1 MNRYRVCGTV
11 SVDIYAEI
19 DAPTLEDA
27 LEYARDN
34 FRMEEY
40 CNGSV
45 GCEDGGYEFGDAEVT
60 CCCDI
65 DWYDD
70 YSELVEENIETETDI
85 WDSDEDDDEEPDGYW
100 DWALS
105 GDYDEIDDEEEDEE
119 E

>member
-40 CNGSV
+40 CNGSI

-65 DWYDD
+65 DWWDD
-70 YSELVEENIETETDI
+70 YSELVER
-85 WDSDEDDDEEPDGYW
+85 
-100 DWALS
+100 
-105 GDYDEIDDEEEDEE
+105 
-119 E
+119 

>member
-11 SVDIYAEI
+11 SVDVYAEI

-65 DWYDD
+65 DWWDD

-85 WDSDEDDDEEPDGYW
+85 WNSDEDEE
-100 DWALS
+100 S
-105 GDYDEIDDEEEDEE
+105 ENED
-119 E
+119 